1 MRKNMKD
8 YSMNKLRN
16 LMFVGSS
23 GAGKTSLAEQIF
35 HLTKASNRL
44 GKIDEGNTILDF
56 DPEEI
61 ARKSSLGLSIG
72 YVDYKGHRIN
82 ILDAPG
88 SPDFVGDTVVAIPA
102 VENVVVVANA
112 TGGFEVGLELA
123 LEQLEDKKKGRIILV
138 NRMDNE
144 HADYDKTLEAIYEN
158 AGFNPVKI
166 HIPIG
171 KEGGF
176 TGVVDIIKQKAIT
189 ADGEGEIPADMADIV
204 EDARMQLM
212 ESVAETDEE
221 LLNEFLENMELSEES
236 LIRGMKKAISEGEL
250 SPAFACSA
258 GTGVGVLAFLQGAID
273 YLLSPEDCKEMQLQ
287 EGEDTKDFVCSPDGE
302 LLGYMFK
309 LYADPSMGEFAYVR
323 MFSGTIKSG
332 TEFFAPERDIKDK
345 AGNMY
350 YMLGKNRHDTSE
362 IRAGE
367 IGGLVK
373 LRSARV
379 MNSIVAPNARH
390 TIIPVELPPATT
402 WQAIKAMNQSDEDK
416 IGSSLQR
423 VIAEDSTLR
432 YELNPETQEN
442 VLAGMGEQQLQLV
455 IKKLKNRYKV
465 DAELQ
470 APRISYKETITAGAE
485 SQHRHRKQSGGRGQY
500 GEVYFRIKPTERGA
514 GFEFVNAIVGG
525 VIPSNF
531 IPAIEKGLVET
542 MEEGIIAGYPVVD
555 ISVEVYYG
563 SYHDVDSSEM
573 AFKIASSVALKEGF
587 KKCKPILL
595 EPIHDLVII
604 VPSEYMG
611 DVMGDISTR
620 RGRIM
625 GMEQKGKK
633 QYLSAQMP
641 VVEMYNYFP
650 ALKSFTQGRGRFT
663 QEFSHYERVPEDV
676 AQRVIAA
683 WQDDDAQ

>member
-1 MRKNMKD
+1 MKD

-390 TIIPVELPPATT
+390 TMIPVELPPATT
-402 WQAIKAMNQSDEDK
+402 WQAIRAMNQSDEDK